1 MIEILDLIEVIKSNW
16 HSFSSLEVAL
26 LASCLLLFVFSRN
39 ILEKLFHLS
48 FNDRQNVVKLQ
59 VFRAVCLLIV
69 MVLLLNH
76 FVFPGDRQSI
86 ASKVVGV
93 IMVLFCAF
101 WSTQILKYFIR
112 RQYGHSRDVNGDKV
126 ISDTY
131 NSRLLSLL
139 ITVLIVIVAL
149 IGIVQVLGFN
159 SLLEA
164 GGMIGFLGVM
174 LALTQASWAPDII
187 SGLIILNS
195 GLVDEEDVI
204 ELDDGVVAQVFRTKL
219 FHTELLNLI
228 DNHRIMIKNSQ
239 LRDISICN
247 YSKFASAKGL
257 REKLAF
263 KIGYDVDPDDV
274 REMFERA
281 YAHAVEDTSIPIN
294 NGHALE
300 IRVLETGDYAVEWG
314 VFYYVKDK
322 KKIRDIVKIKQL
334 FREII
339 LEESLKQ
346 GISLSTPDL
355 FQNAIA
361 GGASAHPVES
371 DTQQM
376 KFPDPKLES
385 ISAELQQKP
394 KE

>member
-1 MIEILDLIEVIKSNW
+1 MNEIVELVGSNW
-16 HSFSSLEVAL
+16 RSFTTIEFVL
-26 LASCLLLFVFSRN
+26 LFSCLLLFVFSRS
-39 ILEKLFHLS
+39 ILEKLLHMPVTE
-48 FNDRQNVVKLQ
+48 RQGAVKLQ
-59 VFRAVCLLIV
+59 VFRALCLLII
-69 MVLLLNH
+69 MILLLNH

-112 RQYGHSRDVNGDKV
+112 RQYGHAREVNGTKV

-139 ITVLIVIVAL
+139 ITVLVVIVAL

-204 ELDDGVVAQVFRTKL
+204 EMGDGVVAQVFRTKL

-239 LRDISICN
+239 LRDMSICN

-274 REMFERA
+274 KDMFEQAFAR
-281 YAHAVEDTSIPIN
+281 AVEDSSIPMN
-294 NGHALE
+294 EGHAME
-300 IRVLETGDYAVEWG
+300 VRVLETGDYAVEWG
-314 VFYYVKDK
+314 VFYYVNDK
-322 KKIRDIVKIKQL
+322 KKIKEMVKTKQL
-334 FREII
+334 FRELI
-339 LEESLKQ
+339 LEESLKRN
-346 GISLSTPDL
+346 ISLATPDL
-355 FQNAIA
+355 YQNALA
-361 GGASAHPVES
+361 DSAAELPMES

-376 KFPDPKLES
+376 NLPDKKLDS
-385 ISAELQQKP
+385 ISAELQHKN

>member
-1 MIEILDLIEVIKSNW
+1 MNEIIDVVARNW
-16 HSFSSLEVAL
+16 NTFSTLEFTL
-26 LASCLLLFVFSRN
+26 LGSCLLLVIFARK
-39 ILEKLFHLS
+39 ILGTLFHLG

-59 VFRAVCLLIV
+59 VFRAVCLLII

-76 FVFPGDRQSI
+76 FVFPGDRESI

-101 WSTQILKYFIR
+101 WATQVLKFFIR
-112 RQYGHSRDVNGDKV
+112 RQYGHAREVNGNKV

-139 ITVLIVIVAL
+139 VTVLVVIVAL

-204 ELDDGVVAQVFRTKL
+204 EMGDGVVAQVFRTKL

-228 DNHRIMIKNSQ
+228 DNHRIMIKNAQ
-239 LRDISICN
+239 LRDMSICN

-263 KIGYDVDPDDV
+263 KIGYDVEPDDV
-274 REMFERA
+274 KDMFEAAFVR
-281 YAHAVEDTSIPIN
+281 AVEDSSIPIN
-294 NGHALE
+294 EGHAME
-300 IRVLETGDYAVEWG
+300 IRVLDTGDYAVEWG
-314 VFYYVKDK
+314 VFYYVNDK
-322 KKIRDIVKIKQL
+322 KRIKEMVKTKQF
-334 FREII
+334 FREMI
-339 LEESLKQ
+339 LEESLKR
-346 GISLSTPDL
+346 GISLATPDL
-355 FQNAIA
+355 FQNALA
-361 GGASAHPVES
+361 GAAPVHPVES
-371 DTQQM
+371 DTKQM
-376 KFPDPKLES
+376 NFPDPELES
-385 ISAELQQKP
+385 ISAELQQKN